1 MPLAPEIAAL
11 LPAIHAQ
18 APMHQRPLASL
29 RQVRDRIDPAREQA
43 VGEVRELQVP
53 TRAAPVRA
61 RLYAPEQA
69 PAVLPL
75 LIMVHG
81 GGFVFGDLQGYYDH
95 ICRVL
100 CAQVRCRVLSV
111 NYRLA
116 PEHKFPAAADD
127 VFDALSWAHAQAEM
141 LGVDPQRIALG
152 GGSAGAN
159 LATSTALRLRDTG
172 GPVLAG
178 QLLLYPIVDWHMP
191 ASGSMSAFAEGHYL
205 TGADVH
211 WFWQQYL
218 ATEADRHHPFAVPL
232 AASDLSQLPPA
243 LVITAEFDP
252 LRDGGELYAQRLA
265 AAGVAVR
272 LSRYAG
278 MVHGFLAF
286 PTPRAEE
293 ALQEAALWLVEL
305 FARPQGTAENKRSSS
320 V

>member
-75 LIMVHG
+75 MIMVHG